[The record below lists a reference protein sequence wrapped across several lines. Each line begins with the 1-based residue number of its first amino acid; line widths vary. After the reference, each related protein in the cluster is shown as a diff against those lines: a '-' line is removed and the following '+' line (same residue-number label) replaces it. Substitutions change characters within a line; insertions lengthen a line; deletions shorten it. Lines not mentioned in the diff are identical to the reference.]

1 MKFKT
6 ALVFAFIIFS
16 VILLQTS
23 KALAFE
29 EIYARISVASIEEKA
44 SLLGEKGLDV
54 AGAGP
59 GWVDVVVDSRRLT
72 DLIANGYNVEVQ
84 YWTPEERNVALYGPD
99 WDKAFHTY
107 EQIITEMQQAALD
120 HPNIV
125 KLDTLGYSVQGRL
138 ILGAKISD
146 NPAVEEN
153 EPEFRIIGLHHGN
166 EYMSFEIALN
176 MLQYLTD
183 NYGSITQV
191 THLVNDLETWIIP
204 MMNPDGRVAGTRYNA
219 NGVDLN
225 RDYGYMWNGEGGD
238 SYGFEEPETRAI
250 RLHGMKH
257 NFSISLSFHTA
268 AMYVNYVWNYR
279 PFPVPD
285 SAFVVNISVPYASA
299 TGYTPV
305 EGYNWYQT
313 YGDCNDWSYGSRGDI
328 DATIETAN
336 SESNITGT
344 CNLNRPA
351 ILAMMERTDDGVRG
365 ILTDMGNGQPLEGM
379 VRCTQF
385 GQPVFSEK
393 PIGDYQK
400 NLLPGTYT
408 MKFSANGYQDSTISG
423 VTVTSDAPTI
433 LNVALR
439 PSSVLSAV
447 HVVSCYFYDPY
458 SYPNQYQNNPTNGSA
473 ALGLPD
479 GLFASL
485 GKGGNI
491 VLDMGENTKIYD
503 LDGND
508 FTITEDGNNDGY
520 NVYWCDVPYGGT
532 WHLIGTG
539 SGTTSFD
546 ISSQSTDSIRYIK
559 IVDDNNGSA
568 TEQNPGCDIDAI
580 THPKPIM
587 GAYVTF
593 RSYRIDDDST
603 GQSLGNN
610 NGQVDFGETI
620 ELPMVLENIGDSTAY
635 GVEASLSTSQPWV
648 TVTDSSETFGDIS
661 AGDTAVSSG
670 KYVFTVSS
678 QIQDGTNIPF
688 HLNITTSNKS
698 WGYDGPS
705 ITAHAPRLVYQSV
718 VMDDLGGNGNGKPD
732 PGETCSVIAT
742 LKNEGSTNSQQ
753 IQATLVSNDPYVT
766 VTSSISSY
774 PDLAAGNSGVN
785 LTPYQIDISGSCPV
799 GHTASFI
806 LQIQAA
812 GSYSAVDTFQVNIGQ
827 KPILFVDDDGG
838 GSYESYF
845 ISALDSTGLSY
856 DVWTYATL
864 GTPSDSLLSLYQA
877 VVWTTGPDYGT
888 ISSPKTLTATDQ
900 ARLTTYLDNGGKFF
914 LSSQDLLLDN
924 NPNTF
929 ITNYLHVAGHT
940 DDVGETSVEGISG
953 DTISDGMAFGLNPP
967 FYNFSDYIVPGTG
980 AVGIFSANGKSYTT
994 MSREGVQLDNSLLLA
1009 GSKNPVNYCA
1019 LRYPESGSSTYQVVF
1034 LAFAFEG
1041 VPSSGTSPNNSYTLM
1056 RRIMDWFGLGRS
1068 SNPFLRG
1075 DLTGDGNID
1084 AGDVVYLIN
1093 YLYKGGS
1100 APNPLEAGN
1109 VNCDAAVDAGDVVYL
1124 INYLYRGGIPPCD

>member
-1 MKFKT
+1 MNFKA
-6 ALVFAFIIFS
+6 ALVFIFVLFS
-16 VILLQTS
+16 IMLWQAS
-23 KALAFE
+23 YALAFE
-29 EIYARISVASIEEKA
+29 EIYARVSVSSMEEKTR
-44 SLLGEKGLDV
+44 LLGEKGLDV
-54 AGAGP
+54 ADAGP
-59 GWVDVVVDSRRLT
+59 GWVEVVVDSQRLT
-72 DLIANGYNVEVQ
+72 DLIAKGFNVEVQ
-84 YWTPEERNVALYGPD
+84 YWTSEERNVALYGPN
-99 WDKAFHTY
+99 WNLAFHTY
-107 EQIITEMQQAALD
+107 QQCIDEMEQVAITY
-120 HPNIV
+120 PNIV
-125 KLDTLGYSVQGRL
+125 ILDTLGYSVQGRM

-146 NPAVEEN
+146 NPSQEEN

-166 EYMSFEIALN
+166 EYMGTEIALN
-176 MLQYLTD
+176 MLHYLTD

-204 MMNPDGRVAGTRYNA
+204 MMNPDGRTAGTRYNA
-219 NGVDLN
+219 DGVDLN
-225 RDYGYMWNGEGGD
+225 RDYGYMWNAEGGD
-238 SYGFEEPETRAI
+238 PYGFAEPETRAI

-268 AMYVNYVWNYR
+268 ASYVNYVWNYR

-285 SAFVVNISVPYASA
+285 SAFVVDISRPYAQA
-299 TGYTPV
+299 TGYTLT
-305 EGYNWYQT
+305 EGYDWYQT

-344 CNLNRPA
+344 CNLNRPP

-365 ILTDMGNGQPLEGM
+365 ILTDINSGQPLEGM
-379 VRCTQF
+379 IRCTQF

-400 NLLPGTYT
+400 NLLPGTYS
-408 MKFSANGYQDSTISG
+408 MKFSANGYQDSVISG
-423 VTVTSDAPTI
+423 VTVSSGSPTI

-508 FTITEDGNNDGY
+508 FTVTEDGNNDGY

-532 WHLIGTG
+532 WHLIGSG
-539 SGTTSFD
+539 FGTTSFD

-568 TEQNPGCDIDAI
+568 TEQNPGCDIDAV

-593 RSYRIDDDST
+593 RSYRIDDDSI
-603 GQSLGNN
+603 GQSAGNN

-620 ELPMVLENIGDSTAY
+620 ELSIVLENTGDSTAY
-635 GVEASLSTSQPWV
+635 GVSANLSTSQPLV
-648 TVTDSSETFGDIS
+648 TVTDSLKTYGDMPP
-661 AGDTAVSSG
+661 GDTAVSSG
-670 KYVFTVSS
+670 KYVFAVSS
-678 QIQDGTNIPF
+678 QIQDGTVIPF
-688 HLNITTSNKS
+688 HLNISSPTKS

-718 VMDDLGGNGNGKPD
+718 DMDDLGGNGNGKPD
-732 PGETCSVIAT
+732 PGETCSVEVT
-742 LKNEGSTNSQQ
+742 LKNEGSSNSQQ
-753 IQATLVSNDPYVT
+753 IQATLISNDPYVT
-766 VTSSISSY
+766 VTSSVSSY
-774 PDLAAGNSGVN
+774 PDLAAGNSGTN
-785 LTPYQIDISGSCPV
+785 LTPYQVDISGSCPV

-812 GSYSAVDTFQVNIGQ
+812 GSYSIADTFQVSIGQ

-838 GSYESYF
+838 GSYETYF
-845 ISALDSTGLSY
+845 LSALDSTGLSY
-856 DVWTYATL
+856 ETWTYATQ
-864 GTPSDSLLSLYQA
+864 GTPTDSMLSLYQA
-877 VVWTTGPDYGT
+877 IVWTTGPDYGT
-888 ISSPKTLTATDQ
+888 ISNPKTLTATDQ
-900 ARLTTYLDNGGKFF
+900 ARLTTYLNNGGKLF

-924 NPNTF
+924 NPTTF

-940 DDVGETSVEGISG
+940 DDVGETSVAGVSG

-980 AVGIFSANGKSYTT
+980 AVGIFTATGKSLTT
-994 MSREGVQLDNSLLLA
+994 MPREGVQRDDSPLSA
-1009 GSKNPVNYCA
+1009 GGKDMVNFCA
-1019 LRYPESGSSTYQVVF
+1019 LRYPEVASSAYQVVF

-1041 VPSSGTSPNNSYTLM
+1041 VPSSGTYPDNSFTLM
-1056 RRIMDWFGLGRS
+1056 RRIMDWFGLGRT
-1068 SNPFLRG
+1068 SNPFQRG
-1075 DLTGDGNID
+1075 DLNGDHNID
-1084 AGDVVYLIN
+1084 VGDVVYLIN
-1093 YLYKGGS
+1093 YLFKNGP
-1100 APNPLEAGN
+1100 APVPVEVGN
-1109 VNCDAAVDAGDVVYL
+1109 VNCDATVDVGDVVYL
-1124 INYLYRGGIPPCD
+1124 INYLFKNGAAPCE